1 MRSHG
6 KSPSMSKSTAL
17 RELIESD
24 KLVVKPSVHDAL
36 TARIAE
42 EAGFEMI
49 GMSGYGTSLSA
60 IGLPDAGYLTM
71 SEMVR
76 QAQNIAATVDI
87 PVLADGDTGFGNA
100 LNVRR
105 TTREFIQH
113 TDVGGFFMEDQ
124 VAPKRCG
131 HVAGKQIISR
141 EEAVGKLNAASDV
154 RDDLDEDFV
163 IMARCD
169 AIGAVSGSLDEAIE
183 RGNLYAEAG
192 ADIIFIEGPTSE
204 KQLQRIGAEV
214 DAPLY
219 FNQTGV
225 SPYVDFDT
233 LEEWGFDMSGCPMT
247 MRPTITHVYDHLVNV
262 RENGIEYLAEFREEN
277 AEHPMGNLHEF
288 SGFEEIRDLEEKYL
302 PEEENLKYDHSIGYN
317 PADSS

>member
-1 MRSHG
+1 
-6 KSPSMSKSTAL
+6 MSKSKAL

-24 KLVVKPSVHDAL
+24 GLVVKPSVHDAL
-36 TARIAE
+36 TARVAE
-42 EAGFEMI
+42 LAGFEMI

-76 QAQNIAATVDI
+76 HARNIAATVDI

-105 TTREFIQH
+105 TTKEYIQH
-113 TDVGGFFMEDQ
+113 TDVGGFFLEDQ

-141 EEAVGKLNAASDV
+141 EEAVGKIRAASDV

-163 IMARCD
+163 LMARCD

-183 RGNLYAEAG
+183 RGNLYADAG

-204 KQLQRIGAEV
+204 DQLKRIGAEV
-214 DAPLY
+214 NAPVY

-225 SPYVDFDT
+225 SPYVDFET
-233 LEEWGFDMSGCPMT
+233 LEEWGFAMSGCPMT
-247 MRPTITHVYDHLVNV
+247 MRPTITQVYDHLVNV
-262 RENGIEYLAEFREEN
+262 RENGIEYLANYREE
-277 AEHPMGNLHEF
+277 ASKHPFGNLHEF
-288 SGFEEIRDLEEKYL
+288 SGFEEIQELEEEYL
-302 PEEENLKYDHSIGYN
+302 PEEENLKYDQSIGYN
-317 PADSS
+317 PTDSTTPSD

>member
-1 MRSHG
+1 
-6 KSPSMSKSTAL
+6 MSKSKAL

-24 KLVVKPSVHDAL
+24 GLVVKPSVHDAL
-36 TARIAE
+36 TARVAE
-42 EAGFEMI
+42 LAGFEMI

-76 QAQNIAATVDI
+76 QARNIAATVDI

-105 TTREFIQH
+105 TTKEYIQH
-113 TDVGGFFMEDQ
+113 TDVGGFFLEDQ

-141 EEAVGKLNAASDV
+141 EEAVGKIRAASDV

-163 IMARCD
+163 LMARCD

-183 RGNLYAEAG
+183 RGNLYADAG

-204 KQLQRIGAEV
+204 DQLKRIGAEV
-214 DAPLY
+214 NAPVY

-225 SPYVDFDT
+225 SPYVDFET
-233 LEEWGFDMSGCPMT
+233 LEEWGFAMSGCPMT
-247 MRPTITHVYDHLVNV
+247 MRPAITQVYDHLVNV
-262 RENGIEYLAEFREEN
+262 RENGIEYLADYREE
-277 AEHPMGNLHEF
+277 ASKHPLGNLHEF
-288 SGFEEIRDLEEKYL
+288 SGFEEIRDLEEEYL
-302 PEEENLKYDHSIGYN
+302 PEEENLKYDQSIGYN
-317 PADSS
+317 PTDSTTSD